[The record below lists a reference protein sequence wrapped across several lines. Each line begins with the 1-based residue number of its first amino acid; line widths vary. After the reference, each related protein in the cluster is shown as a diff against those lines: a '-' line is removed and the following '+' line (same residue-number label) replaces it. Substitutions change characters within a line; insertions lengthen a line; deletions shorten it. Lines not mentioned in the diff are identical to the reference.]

1 MGSTMTLRGGFD
13 VNIGKNTSYG
23 ASTEHQIFAY
33 ESMDRTR
40 AWRITYASVWIQETL
55 HGTGG
60 GDSRALL
67 QCSLS
72 TDTLGPVTITSGAT
86 GREWQRRM
94 GAADNRTI
102 GWTMQDW
109 QTRENTNADF
119 LTPGFG
125 GSGGQGFQL
134 LLDEDRIATNELW
147 LQSFGVTEGTADLEL
162 QCNYYIE
169 MEQIKITPSESILQ
183 QVKGIGQS
191 VDS

>member
-1 MGSTMTLRGGFD
+1 MSTMTLRGGFD
-13 VNIGKNTSYG
+13 VNIGRNTAYG

-40 AWRITYASVWIQETL
+40 AWRVTYASVWIQELL

-60 GDSRALL
+60 GDSRAMV
-67 QCSLS
+67 QTSLA
-72 TDTLGPVTITSGAT
+72 TDTLGAVTISNGAT
-86 GREWQRRM
+86 AREWERRM

-102 GWTMQDW
+102 GWTIQDW

-125 GSGGQGFQL
+125 GEGGQGFQL
-134 LLDEDRIATNELW
+134 LLDEDRVCTNELW
-147 LQSFGVTEGTADLEL
+147 LACFGVTEGGADLEL
-162 QCNYYIE
+162 QMNYYIE

>member
-94 GAADNRTI
+94 GAADNPRP
-102 GWTMQDW
+102 QCS
-109 QTRENTNADF
+109 QLNRAE
-119 LTPGFG
+119 LERSLPPETP
-125 GSGGQGFQL
+125 
-134 LLDEDRIATNELW
+134 RIDARGR
-147 LQSFGVTEGTADLEL
+147 Q
-162 QCNYYIE
+162 
-169 MEQIKITPSESILQ
+169 EQIAGRRAGVRKRF
-183 QVKGIGQS
+183 KY
-191 VDS
+191 